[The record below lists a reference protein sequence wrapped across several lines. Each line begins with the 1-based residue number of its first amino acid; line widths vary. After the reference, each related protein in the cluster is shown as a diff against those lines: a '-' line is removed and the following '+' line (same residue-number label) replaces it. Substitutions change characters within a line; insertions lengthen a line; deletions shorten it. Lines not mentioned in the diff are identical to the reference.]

1 MNIMGVAAD
10 TLLCAGIIAVFLPL
24 SGGVLVWPIFAV
36 LGAYGVLIAVL
47 PTFVHARRPQ
57 VFALV
62 ILSGLVVLVFKFQ
75 MNSVAW
81 ICTLVGLSFLALRS
95 MTRIRER
102 TDHERQHIRLYVD
115 LIPMA
120 ISLLTGL
127 ARPDI
132 DRTAI
137 ALFAAAAVSR
147 LVAMRRGAVHLARE
161 MGLAQPLPM
170 RLPLIVLTIALALA
184 GAAMYWFP
192 AFRNIVLLV
201 LLIAFLVLG
210 FILLPYKWSSLATIV
225 LVMLLMWLVVT
236 LLHRNHPEPHAHHG
250 GIPGRIK
257 FKSVAHPIMFNL
269 HTLEQIAL
277 YAGAAILLAVL
288 IKQGLSLW
296 EGGKRDAIDTEVTIV
311 HRSLKDPRSRA
322 ARQATLL
329 SQLLVRSTSVAAA
342 TERPLLPGD
351 SARVFLSW
359 INTWLDQ
366 HAPTQTDA
374 AQALVEA
381 YEAERYGG
389 IACSAE
395 RVEEIRAELRR
406 SGLLAAKSRPARG
419 KKKRSA
425 GTPTKPQK

>member
-24 SGGVLVWPIFAV
+24 SGGALVWPIFAV

-47 PTFVHARRPQ
+47 PTFVRARRPQ

-95 MTRIRER
+95 MIRIRER

-120 ISLLTGL
+120 ISLLSGL
-127 ARPDI
+127 ARPEI
-132 DRTAI
+132 DGTAI

-161 MGLAQPLPM
+161 MGLAQPLPL

-210 FILLPYKWSSLATIV
+210 FILLPYKWSSLATLV

-257 FKSVAHPIMFNL
+257 FKSVAHPLMFNL

-359 INTWLDQ
+359 INTWLNQ

-389 IACSAE
+389 IACPAE

-406 SGLLAAKSRPARG
+406 SGLLAAKLRPARG
-419 KKKRSA
+419 DRKKSA
-425 GTPTKPQK
+425 GAPSKPRK

>member
-24 SGGVLVWPIFAV
+24 SGGALAWPIFAV
-36 LGAYGVLIAVL
+36 LAAYGVLNAVL
-47 PTFVHARRPQ
+47 PTFVHTRRPQ

-95 MTRIRER
+95 MIRIRER

-115 LIPMA
+115 LIPMT
-120 ISLLTGL
+120 ISLLSGL
-127 ARPDI
+127 ARPEI
-132 DRTAI
+132 DGTAI
-137 ALFAAAAVSR
+137 ALFAAVAVSR
-147 LVAMRRGAVHLARE
+147 LVAMRLGAVHLARE
-161 MGLAQPLPM
+161 MGLLQALPL
-170 RLPLIVLTIALALA
+170 RLPLIVLAIALALA
-184 GAAMYWFP
+184 GGAMYWFP
-192 AFRNIVLLV
+192 TFRNIVLLV
-201 LLIAFLVLG
+201 LLAAFLVYGL
-210 FILLPYKWSSLATIV
+210 IVLPYKSANLAAIA
-225 LVMLLMWLVVT
+225 LVMLLMWLMVT
-236 LLHRNHPEPHAHHG
+236 LLHRSHPGPRTHG

-288 IKQGLSLW
+288 IRHGLRLW
-296 EGGKRDAIDTEVTIV
+296 EGGKPDSVDTDVTIL
-311 HRSLKDPRSRA
+311 HRPLKDPRSRA
-322 ARQATLL
+322 ARHATPL
-329 SQLLVRSTSVAAA
+329 SRLLVRSTSVPAA

-359 INTWLDQ
+359 INTWLEQ
-366 HAPTQTDA
+366 HAPTQNGA

-389 IACSAE
+389 VACPAE
-395 RVEEIRAELRR
+395 RVKEIRAELRR
-406 SGLLAAKSRPARG
+406 SGLLSTKPRPAQG
-419 KKKRSA
+419 DTQKSA
-425 GTPTKPQK
+425 GSPSKPGK